1 MALEVE
7 IWTVNDQGDEERVGV
22 LRFEGTTI
30 VANPPTEPLLQDV
43 LTGSWPLDVGGEG
56 LLITATKNPDL
67 LIRNAY
73 KIFKSH
79 ALRATEAREVP

>member
-73 KIFKSH
+73 KIFRSH